1 MTGTPAKE
9 AIMKNQNRI
18 PNPARPARLLLAVT
32 LLLLPATGAFAQ
44 SCEIPLFVKQGL
56 NGGNVMIMADNSGSM
71 NEPIF
76 HEDYDPDVAYT
87 GNFSRTT
94 MYYITRTKSY
104 TPRSFKS
111 TWPSTPSATLVYSD
125 NEDGRYIGNYLNWI
139 FFHATAAQRS
149 ALPQQTRIQL
159 LKSVLTDLLYR
170 SDRLD
175 FGLTVFNYDDGGD
188 VIANCGSDRTTLVSQ
203 VAGIRAN
210 AWTPLGET
218 AETVLNYFA
227 DDGRDAPITV
237 PCQYNFLIVVTDGM
251 PTMDLDVSAY
261 LQDADGDGLDPGD
274 CNTLGTG
281 YPLSNDCS
289 HYFDDVVWYMQ
300 NRDLRPDMEGDQNVS
315 TYVVGFSVDHELLES
330 AARKGN
336 GIYYQASNATE
347 LRTSLEYAVQD
358 ILRRISAGSA
368 VAVVS
373 TEQGTDDRLYR
384 GKFMPVDW
392 EGFMECYRLPYHDG
406 DNALWEAGELLR
418 QRTPDTREI
427 FTAVGDHVFNFTVD
441 NAANLRTAMGADSD
455 VAAAD
460 LIAWGRGGDVA
471 GLRDR
476 RGWVLG
482 PIVHSTPVVV
492 GPPSNYLV
500 EESYQEFYNTN
511 ESRRKM
517 VYVGA
522 NDGMLHAFDANTGEE
537 RWAFIPEFALPSF
550 EVMADSFYCHKYSV
564 DQTVTVRDMMI
575 GGSWRTVLAS
585 GGRQGGAAIFAM
597 DVTNPDSPSLLWQA
611 TLPTNKTFTSEVEL
625 VTIGGEAMALV
636 GSGLD
641 HTNMESWVH
650 GYRVSDGQLLGSQL
664 LSSGSGAAAGRNKTT
679 RPVSLDQDLDDDAD
693 FVYAADLMGS
703 VYRFDTRGNPDPD
716 GWVMSQ
722 LYRGS
727 VEITA
732 NPAVAYGPNDHI
744 YVYFGTGAYLED
756 DDMTTTDPQT
766 FICVID
772 RRDGSTADL
781 GDLNNQSD
789 SVTEVG
795 SHAGW
800 YVDLEQ
806 LVGERVTQPAVVVAE
821 TVIFTSFAPDTDAC
835 VAGGTSFLYQMR
847 YDNGDKTDEQDDLGD
862 RITELGNGIASYPVV
877 DLASGTVV
885 VQSSDA
891 SISVTPIAAQFQ
903 RMNVRS
909 WQENFDHVT
918 QPAVTEGI
926 Q

>member
-1 MTGTPAKE
+1 MTGKPAKE
-9 AIMKNQNRI
+9 AIMKNENRT
-18 PNPARPARLLLAVT
+18 PNRLLLAVT
-32 LLLLPATGAFAQ
+32 LLLLLPATGAFAQ
-44 SCEIPLFVKQGL
+44 ACEIPLFVKQGL
-56 NGGNVMIMADNSGSM
+56 DGGNVMILADNSGSM

-76 HEDYDPDVAYT
+76 HPDYNPSVAYA
-87 GNFSRTT
+87 GNFTRTT
-94 MYYITRTKSY
+94 MYNVSTTKSY
-104 TPRSFKS
+104 TPRNFNGA
-111 TWPSTPSATLVYSD
+111 WPATPSAPLVKSD
-125 NEDGRYIGNYLNWI
+125 SENGRYLGNYLNWI
-139 FFHATAAQRS
+139 YFHATAAQRL
-149 ALPQQTRIQL
+149 ALPQQTRVQL
-159 LKSVLTDLLYR
+159 LKIVLADVVHR

-175 FGLTVFNYDDGGD
+175 FGLTVFNGDNGGR
-188 VIANCGSDRTTLVSQ
+188 ILANCGSDKPTLLSQ
-203 VAGIRAN
+203 IATIRAN
-210 AWTPLGET
+210 AWTPLGE
-218 AETVLNYFA
+218 ASETILNYFSRTGA
-227 DDGRDAPITV
+227 DAPITV
-237 PCQYNFLIVVTDGM
+237 PCQYNFVIVVTDGM
-251 PTMDLDVSAY
+251 PTKDLGVSAY

-300 NRDLRPDMEGDQNVS
+300 NRDLRPDMEGQQDVS
-315 TYVVGFSVDHELLES
+315 TYVVGFSVNHPFLEG

-336 GIYYQASNATE
+336 GIYYQANDATE
-347 LRTSLEYAVQD
+347 LRTSLEYAIQD

-392 EGFMECYRLPYHDG
+392 EGFLECYELPYHDG
-406 DNALWEAGELLR
+406 DRAVWEAGELLR

-427 FTAVGDHVFNFTVD
+427 FTAVGGNTMGFTVD
-441 NAANLRTAMGADSD
+441 NAPNLRTAMDAASD
-455 VAAAD
+455 LEAAD
-460 LIAWGRGGDVA
+460 LIAWGRGENVA

-476 RGWVLG
+476 RGWILG

-500 EESYQEFYNTN
+500 EESYQQFYNN
-511 ESRRKM
+511 HEHRRKM

-537 RWAFIPEFALPSF
+537 RWAFVPEFALRTF
-550 EVMADSFYCHKYSV
+550 GVMADSFYCHKYSL

-597 DVTNPDSPSLLWQA
+597 DVTYPDNPTLLWHA

-625 VTIGGEAMALV
+625 VTIGDEAMALV

-641 HTNMESWVH
+641 ETNQESWVH
-650 GYRVSDGQLLGSQL
+650 GYRVADGQLLGSRQL
-664 LSSGSGAAAGRNKTT
+664 STGAGGAATRNKTT
-679 RPVSLDQDLDDDAD
+679 RPVTLDLDLDDSAD
-693 FVYAADLMGS
+693 YVYAADLLGS
-703 VYRFDTRGNPDPD
+703 VYRFDTRGNADPD
-716 GWVMSQ
+716 SWLVSQ
-722 LYRGS
+722 LYHGY

-732 NPAVAYGPNDHI
+732 NPSVAYGPNDHV
-744 YVYFGTGAYLED
+744 YVYFGTGAYLDD
-756 DDMTTTDPQT
+756 DDMTTTDQQT

-772 RRDGSTADL
+772 RRDGSTSDL
-781 GDLNNQSD
+781 GDLRNQSD
-789 SVTEVG
+789 DVADVAG
-795 SHAGW
+795 GDGW

-806 LVGERVTQPAVVVAE
+806 LTGERVTQPAVVVAE
-821 TVIFTSFAPDTDAC
+821 TVIFTSFAPNLDAC
-835 VAGGTSFLYQMR
+835 QAGGTSFLYQLR
-847 YDNGDKTDEQDDLGD
+847 YDNGDKTDQQEDLDD
-862 RITELGNGIASYPVV
+862 RVTELGNGIASYPVV

-909 WQENFDHVT
+909 WQESFDHVT
-918 QPAVTEGI
+918 QPATVNI